1 MAGPV
6 VGYLVKKIG
15 DSLIEEVLFLRD
27 VDKEMSRLQ
36 FELQRMES
44 FLKDADRKRNSD
56 ESVNNWVKDVRRVA
70 YEAEDLVES
79 FALEEENRRRGSSR
93 GRISWFRFPGR
104 HKFGRE
110 IQLLVESIH
119 DIATGRQRY
128 GIADLSAGDGGK
140 RHVDGKIADRRHV
153 APHTPD
159 SDVVGMEDEKKA
171 ILDLLLAEKEKQRSV
186 VSIEGMGGLG
196 KSTLAK
202 KVFKDSLIKSHFDLA
217 VWIDV
222 SQQYTREDLLR
233 KLYMEVT
240 KKKRKEVEEMTR
252 EEVERN
258 LYESLQPKKYLIFMD
273 DVWDEEVWVIFK
285 NGLPDEGNGS
295 RVLITTRSQKV
306 AKAAAAQPSA
316 PRNLRVLN
324 DEEGWEL
331 FLRKAFPNEDGK
343 KACQGEF
350 ENVGKEIVKK
360 CGGLPLA
367 VVVVGGLLSKKGSLR
382 EWDMIAKTMVW
393 QHEEKGKECMK
404 ILALS
409 YADLPP
415 HLKWCFL
422 YLGVFAED
430 FEIEVGKLIRLWIAE
445 GFVERREDITLEEV
459 AMDYLNEIISRCL
472 IQVVKESVGRTE
484 PVFCRIH
491 DLLRELAILESRDL
505 DFFHFQQKAL
515 LDHQTSLDSSLR
527 RFSFHGKSEFL
538 SQRHST
544 PRLRTLLGFKLTKE
558 SKVFPTC
565 VWPLIRVIDLEGA
578 PIKVVSEEV
587 GELANLR
594 YLGLRDTGIKSLPT
608 SVQKLSRLQSLD
620 VRDNPIWK
628 MNSVVWKIEA
638 LRHIL
643 VPLHMDMDGIQQGSL
658 RNLQVLEQA
667 HAGDW
672 MRGCLSRLTNLRK
685 LRLEWITEVYHQ
697 DLSDALPE
705 LSCLTTLELEGLSL
719 PVISLMLS
727 NLDNLQSV
735 KINGQIQSPQPFKY
749 QWPSRLSTL
758 ILDGT
763 RLDQD
768 PLPSLGTLTDLRVLK
783 LLHNAY
789 TGREMI
795 CPCDSFPQLR
805 RLKLIRLTHLEE
817 WKVDDRAMTRLQS
830 LSIINC
836 EELMKLPQGL
846 KGLANLE
853 ELFLSLMSTLLYAR
867 VQEENGEDWENIKHI
882 PSITIPNV

>member
-6 VGYLVKKIG
+6 VGYLVKKFG
-15 DSLIEEVLFLRD
+15 DLLIEELLFLRD
-27 VDKEMSRLQ
+27 VDKEMSRLWD
-36 FELQRMES
+36 ELKMMEC
-44 FLKDADRKRNSD
+44 FLEDADMKRNSD
-56 ESVNNWVKDVRRVA
+56 EKVKKWVKDVRRVA

-93 GRISWFRFPGR
+93 GRISWLRLPGR

-110 IQLLVESIH
+110 IQLLVERID
-119 DIATGRQRY
+119 DIETSRQRY

-140 RHVDGKIADRRHV
+140 RPVDEKIVHRRRV
-153 APHTPD
+153 ALHTRD

-171 ILDLLLAEKEKQRSV
+171 ILDLLLAEKEKRRSV
-186 VSIEGMGGLG
+186 VSIVGMGGLG

-222 SQQYTREDLLR
+222 SQQSTREDLLR

-240 KKKRKEVEEMTR
+240 KKKRKEVEEMTVDD
-252 EEVERN
+252 VEKS
-258 LYESLQPKKYLIFMD
+258 LYKSLQPKKYLIVMD
-273 DVWDEEVWVIFK
+273 DVWDEEVWKIFK
-285 NGLPDEGNGS
+285 KGLPDEGNGS
-295 RVLITTRSQKV
+295 RVLITTRSQNV
-306 AKAAAAQPSA
+306 AKAAEPSA
-316 PRNLRVLN
+316 PLNLRGLN

-422 YLGVFAED
+422 YLGVFPED
-430 FEIEVGKLIRLWIAE
+430 FEIEVEKLIRLWIAE

-459 AMDYLNEIISRCL
+459 AMEYLDEIESRCL
-472 IQVVKESVGRTE
+472 IQVGKESVGRTE

-491 DLLRELAILESRDL
+491 DLIRELAILESRDL

-594 YLGLRDTGIKSLPT
+594 YLGLRNTGIKSLPT
-608 SVQKLSRLQSLD
+608 SVRKLSRLQSLD

-719 PVISLMLS
+719 PVISLLLS

-735 KINGQIQSPQPFKY
+735 KIKGQIRSPQHFEY
-749 QWPSRLSTL
+749 RWPSRLSTL

-795 CPCDSFPQLR
+795 CPCDSFPQLQ
-805 RLKLIRLTHLEE
+805 RLKLTRLTHLEE
-817 WKVDDRAMTRLQS
+817 WKVDNRAMPRLQS

-846 KGLANLE
+846 KGLANLKK
-853 ELFLSLMSTLLYAR
+853 LYLSLMSTLLYAR